1 MQSPSPEQSL
11 SALSSLLLAARDDAA
26 THRIDPTS
34 KRGAQ
39 FVRRSVYASLFWSC
53 GGSMDSDQRNELG
66 DLLNKAASKT
76 DDSTDGVIGLD
87 VRCAARAPDFWEAWE
102 SRVPLTEEADLNSVV
117 PTADTARH
125 ENLVE
130 ALCRRRSGS
139 LLCGPPGS
147 GKTMTCDHALA
158 SNQALYA
165 RAALACAAG
174 TKASDVARLLSEH
187 CELKRGA
194 RNEYCLVPKKA
205 LHGDRK
211 ILVVFCDE
219 INLVEPD
226 AYGTPR
232 ALAFVR
238 QLIARKGFWALS
250 TNSARAALEPGRFV
264 RVASQR
270 CAPRWVSL
278 ERVALVAACNPPT
291 DAGRKPLP
299 RRLLRHLHVLSV
311 GTPSRPALERV
322 YAAYTRRA
330 TKIISTNFPEP
341 DIKEVVQNLPAAM
354 IDAYEFNQR
363 TFSTKGPQC
372 VYSARELTRWCRS
385 LEQASDNCSN
395 ASALVRLWLHEGLRL
410 FADRLPEMTDVQTCD
425 DALRSIAQTRFPVS
439 SDALEPPLLYGRWL
453 SKQYAP
459 TSLSKLRRFVASR
472 LRTFHEEALDV
483 PLVVFDDVARHALRI
498 DSVPRSASFIQTG
511 DTFSS
516 TECFTTHVKAPRS
529 APKTTKR
536 PL

>member
-1 MQSPSPEQSL
+1 
-11 SALSSLLLAARDDAA
+11 
-26 THRIDPTS
+26 
-34 KRGAQ
+34 
-39 FVRRSVYASLFWSC
+39 
-53 GGSMDSDQRNELG
+53 
-66 DLLNKAASKT
+66 
-76 DDSTDGVIGLD
+76 
-87 VRCAARAPDFWEAWE
+87 
-102 SRVPLTEEADLNSVV
+102 
-117 PTADTARH
+117 
-125 ENLVE
+125 
-130 ALCRRRSGS
+130 
-139 LLCGPPGS
+139 
-147 GKTMTCDHALA
+147 
-158 SNQALYA
+158 LYA

-250 TNSARAALEPGRFV
+250 TNSARAALEPGRFA

-270 CAPRWVSL
+270 CSPRWVSL

-330 TKIISTNFPEP
+330 TKIICTNFPEP
-341 DIKEVVQNLPAAM
+341 DIKEVVSNLPAAM

-385 LEQASDNCSN
+385 LEQASDACSN
-395 ASALVRLWLHEGLRL
+395 ASSLVRLWLHEGLRL
-410 FADRLPEMTDVQTCD
+410 FADRLPEMADVASCD
-425 DALRSIAQTRFPVS
+425 EALRRIAQQRFACVS

-498 DSVPRSASFIQTG
+498 DSVLCQCPFIQTG
-511 DTFSS
+511 DTFSN
-516 TECFTTHVKAPRS
+516 
-529 APKTTKR
+529 
-536 PL
+536 

>member
-1 MQSPSPEQSL
+1 
-11 SALSSLLLAARDDAA
+11 
-26 THRIDPTS
+26 
-34 KRGAQ
+34 
-39 FVRRSVYASLFWSC
+39 
-53 GGSMDSDQRNELG
+53 MDSDQRNELG

-76 DDSTDGVIGLD
+76 DDSTDGVIGLE

-139 LLCGPPGS
+139 LLWGPPGS

-194 RNEYCLVPKKA
+194 LNEYCLVPKKA

-250 TNSARAALEPGRFV
+250 TNSARAALEPGRFA

-270 CAPRWVSL
+270 CSPRWVSL

-341 DIKEVVQNLPAAM
+341 DTQEVVQNLPAAM

-425 DALRSIAQTRFPVS
+425 DALRAIAQKRFPVS
-439 SDALEPPLLYGRWL
+439 SEALEPPLLYGRWL

-498 DSVPRSASFIQTG
+498 DSVCPPASFTKAGDTYFNLSASNMDQHF
-511 DTFSS
+511 
-516 TECFTTHVKAPRS
+516 VPPPRPQRGPS
-529 APKTTKR
+529 DD
-536 PL
+536 LLLQG